1 MSLQKVDCQPLL
13 KGSNFDLET
22 WMMTR
27 RVLQSKKFAFQPEF
41 SQTSPQYWSQEEVR
55 VLGRIKWL
63 WSPFGCTWE
72 DQSSPSYPEQ
82 LPDDED
88 TSNKIKGVGAAV
100 GRAIKQEAI
109 RANWLSTNQP
119 SNLNKNLVIDL
130 FSLGPARVQM
140 PVDPRHS
147 PKISG

>member
-88 TSNKIKGVGAAV
+88 TSNKIKGVYAYCSPQQNEHLFA
-100 GRAIKQEAI
+100 KK
-109 RANWLSTNQP
+109 ANWP
-119 SNLNKNLVIDL
+119 GV
-130 FSLGPARVQM
+130 R
-140 PVDPRHS
+140 
-147 PKISG
+147 KIHVL